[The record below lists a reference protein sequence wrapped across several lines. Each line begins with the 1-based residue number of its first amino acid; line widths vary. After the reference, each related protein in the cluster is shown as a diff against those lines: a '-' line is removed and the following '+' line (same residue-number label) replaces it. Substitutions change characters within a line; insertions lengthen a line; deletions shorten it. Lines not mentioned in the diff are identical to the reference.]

1 MFNSD
6 THNILKQ
13 YNIILEAYKNPL
25 GSLVGVANASGQP
38 SAGGSNG
45 DWGGSMPKLISLL
58 PMGNWKAYS
67 LKRGTKNTK
76 SGYMSDHYVG
86 NTTAYAADFGLNT
99 TFNGNV
105 EAGTQFAIAVARNCG
120 ANVTSWKPYEGRD
133 FKYYT
138 PDGFRIQIIWLS
150 NVGGNHYDHVH
161 LGVARSSKVGIEQN
175 NTIPDDK
182 EENVDK
188 DGNTTPPENNSWKD
202 TLQNAGNAVMDFST
216 SAMQKALQG
225 TLSQAWGAISNSES
239 GKKLQNFI
247 NK

>member
-6 THNILKQ
+6 THNISEQ
-13 YNIILEAYKNPL
+13 YNIILEAYKKSL
-25 GSLVGVANASGQP
+25 GSIVGVANASGQP
-38 SAGGSNG
+38 SAGGLNG
-45 DWGGSMPKLISLL
+45 NWGGSMPKLISLL

-67 LKRGTKNTK
+67 LKRGRKNTK

-120 ANVTSWKPYEGRD
+120 VNVTSWKPYEGKD
-133 FKYYT
+133 FKHYT

-161 LGVARSSKVGIEQN
+161 LGVARSSNVGIEQN

-188 DGNTTPPENNSWKD
+188 DTNTTPPENNSWKD
-202 TLQNAGNAVMDFST
+202 TLQNAGNAVMDFSK
-216 SAMQKALQG
+216 SAMQNALQG
-225 TLSQAWGAISNSES
+225 TLSQAWGAIASSES